1 MVTKNIGHRDRT
13 WNGSWHPITSAQE
26 TIQKAPVAEA
36 QTALGKRRYMSY
48 YRNSVKNC
56 FLTQNFTE
64 IGQSAAAL
72 WPKTIFNMAALRHLE
87 FKKKS
92 YFVTWLSSRSN
103 CVVDYQIPLKSDG
116 FYRATCMH
124 SAHYAVARCLSVC
137 LSVCPSVRPSHAGIV
152 CKRLHISSKF
162 FSPSGSPTILVYHTK
177 LGGNIPTETPLA
189 GMPNARGYEKNHD
202 FRPISRFISWTGARC
217 GHSYYRKRI
226 GNRTQ
231 AFEWYQFE

>member
-13 WNGSWHPITSAQE
+13 WNGSWHPITSVQE

-116 FYRATCMH
+116 FYRATRMH

-162 FSPSGSPTILVYHTK
+162 FSPSGSPTILFYPHQTGWQYSDRDPPSRDAKCKGVWK
-177 LGGNIPTETPLA
+177 
-189 GMPNARGYEKNHD
+189 K
-202 FRPISRFISWTGARC
+202 SRFSTNIGLYLGTDAR
-217 GHSYYRKRI
+217 
-226 GNRTQ
+226 
-231 AFEWYQFE
+231 